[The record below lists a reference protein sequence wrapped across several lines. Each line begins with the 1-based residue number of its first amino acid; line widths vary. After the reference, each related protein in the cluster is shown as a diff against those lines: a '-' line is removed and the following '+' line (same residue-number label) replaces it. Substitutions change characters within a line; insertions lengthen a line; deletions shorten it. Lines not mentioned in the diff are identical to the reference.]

1 MTFIKFCGMTRI
13 EDVALAC
20 ELGVDAVGFV
30 LWPNSPRAIDIGGV
44 SALVKVLPDT
54 VEPVGVFVTPSRE
67 ELQAG
72 LDAGIRVLQIHGW
85 SAEGPSP
92 WPTSAWLAASTNT
105 DLADVPAAATLLLDV
120 HDPERHGGTGRTADW
135 TWAARV
141 AAERRVVLAGGL
153 TPGNVAT
160 AIRCVRPYGVDVASG
175 IETRPG
181 IKSAEAMAAFVT
193 AAREADQR

>member
-1 MTFIKFCGMTRI
+1 VTFIKFCGMTRI

-85 SAEGPSP
+85 SAEGPSH
-92 WPTSAWLAASTNT
+92 WPTGAWFAASTKT

-120 HDPERHGGTGRTADW
+120 HDPERHGGTGRMADW
-135 TWAARV
+135 RWAASV

-153 TPGNVAT
+153 TPDNVAT

-181 IKSAEAMAAFVT
+181 IKSVEAMAAFVT

>member
-44 SALVKVLPDT
+44 SAMVKALPDT

-85 SAEGPSP
+85 SAEGPSH

-135 TWAARV
+135 TWAAGV

-153 TPGNVAT
+153 TPDNVAA